1 LKTESYEYGGK
12 TVTRIAG
19 DKAGIIMLGYRKARD
34 NYPQL
39 LENLE
44 VYSQPAAC
52 ADSIIMTWM
61 MEAQAEAFPCT
72 LWVRDMLAAGAGT
85 VRQAATLSGQML
97 GHIQGGTTC
106 LVQTTDTNMSHSFN
120 RDLDQNM
127 KSERLRFKTIARRNG
142 LPYYYFHCGPL
153 QVLTIVAEAHAKH
166 MERQRRDPWALN
178 AHSSNCSSGL
188 ITAMKLSRDKKQRV
202 QAKP

>member
-19 DKAGIIMLGYRKARD
+19 DKAGNVMLEYRQVRKSH
-34 NYPQL
+34 PEL
-39 LENLE
+39 LDNLE

-61 MEAQAEAFPCT
+61 MEAQAEAFPST
-72 LWVRDMLAAGAGT
+72 LWVRDMLAVGAGT
-85 VRQAATLSGQML
+85 VRQAAALSGQML

-120 RDLDQNM
+120 RDLDQAM
-127 KSERLRFKTIARRNG
+127 KSEQLRCKTKARLNC
-142 LPYYYFHCGPL
+142 LPTYFHGSGL
-153 QVLTIVAEAHAKH
+153 QILTIVAEAHAKH
-166 MERQRRDPWALN
+166 MERQRRDPWALK

>member
-1 LKTESYEYGGK
+1 MTH
-12 TVTRIAG
+12 IAG
-19 DKAGIIMLGYRKARD
+19 DRAGILMYEYRKVRESHPKFLD
-34 NYPQL
+34 
-39 LENLE
+39 NLE

-72 LWVRDMLAAGAGT
+72 LWLRDMLAAGAGT

-106 LVQTTDTNMSHSFN
+106 IVQTTDRNLSQSFN
-120 RDLDQNM
+120 HDLDQAM
-127 KSERLRFKTIARRNG
+127 KSERLRFKTIARRMG
-142 LPYYYFHCGPL
+142 MPEYDFHCGAL
-153 QVLTIVAEAHAKH
+153 QIMTIVAEAHAKH
-166 MERQRRDPWALN
+166 MERQRREPWALK
-178 AHSSNCSSGL
+178 ATSSNCSSGL